1 MQKGLAVCSVTA
13 ERKWWTSPKKKWSK
27 VEERVKILSFTMTHR
42 LDPRVVNAL
51 ASQKGVEYFDSH
63 FTNDNPHLGEHWGQY
78 KNMML
83 NWHKMERIAQGY
95 DKVWLVEDDTI
106 VPEDALAKLLEVD
119 APVVSGLFAHRH
131 APYDPSIDK
140 EFRTPFSWDELRR
153 LQGQTIT
160 VKGTAVGCTL
170 LDRSLLD
177 RYKIDMERYR
187 NIEGQR
193 YQDVIIDLAMVQFCL
208 REGIEMKARL
218 DVQCGHVKA
227 DGKAIWPQDFMN

>member
-1 MQKGLAVCSVTA
+1 MPKESTVSFATA
-13 ERKWWTSPKKKWSK
+13 EPKWWTSRKKKWSK

-63 FTNDNPHLGEHWGQY
+63 FTNDNPHMGEHWGQY

-83 NWHKMERIAQGY
+83 NWHKMERIAEGY

-119 APVVSGLFAHRH
+119 APVVSGLFASRH
-131 APYDPSIDK
+131 APYAPSLRK
-140 EFRTPFSWDELRR
+140 RLREPFTWEELKAAS
-153 LQGQTIT
+153 GTIT
-160 VKGTAVGCTL
+160 VKGTATGCTL
-170 LDRSLLD
+170 LDRSFLD
-177 RYKIDMERYR
+177 RYHLDMTGYE
-187 NIEGQR
+187 NVTE
-193 YQDVIIDLAMVQFCL
+193 YQDTQIDYLMNKFCIDN
-208 REGIEMKARL
+208 GIEQKARL